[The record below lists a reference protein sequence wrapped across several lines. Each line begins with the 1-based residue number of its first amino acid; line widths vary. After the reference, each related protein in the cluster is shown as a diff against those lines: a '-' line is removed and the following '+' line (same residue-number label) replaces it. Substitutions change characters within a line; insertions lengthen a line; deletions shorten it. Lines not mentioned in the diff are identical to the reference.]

1 MATTR
6 KVTKPKECVITVNTG
21 KSLACGYTRVR
32 VLPKQYLPIT
42 IVSNMTSRTIQ
53 DVVEEMLQFAI
64 ENTVMDINGERV
76 SLSEWQQ
83 GGTR

>member
-1 MATTR
+1 MATS
-6 KVTKPKECVITVNTG
+6 KKTKPKECVITVNTN
-21 KSLACGYTRVR
+21 KATLACGYTRVR

-76 SLSEWQQ
+76 PLSEWQQ

>member
-1 MATTR
+1 MATR

-21 KSLACGYTRVR
+21 KSLACEYTRVR

-42 IVSNMTSRTIQ
+42 IVSNMTRRTIQ

-64 ENTVMDINGERV
+64 ENTVMDINGKKV